1 VRRQHRQG
9 RREVRGVWPRERQKA
24 SAEEGRSMTDQGR
37 IGHVYYWSL
46 IGELILVV
54 SSTPALLETGDT
66 MWECYSL
73 ETVGRPTWLSERDI
87 SYVDGMFVRVA

>member
-1 VRRQHRQG
+1 
-9 RREVRGVWPRERQKA
+9 
-24 SAEEGRSMTDQGR
+24 MTDQSR

-73 ETVGRPTWLSERDI
+73 ETVGRLTWLSERDI
-87 SYVDGMFVRVA
+87 AYADGMFMRVE